1 MGAACC
7 NYQPKDLQALN
18 LEKNKPKVSNVKPH
32 NALSAAQILSINTSF
47 AKGSKQL
54 YKVIKIQALVRGY
67 LVRRHNKHKKKDEI
81 GIKVR

>member
-18 LEKNKPKVSNVKPH
+18 LEKNKPKISNVKPH
-32 NALSAAQILSINTSF
+32 NALSAAQILAINTSF

-54 YKVIKIQALVRGY
+54 
-67 LVRRHNKHKKKDEI
+67 
-81 GIKVR
+81 